1 MRHALNHFERTLQ
14 KGIPMKQSLRSATN
28 DDLHELSQEESAG
41 VSGGVID
48 TGVPPTRT
56 RVPGRL
62 TPDDDEDGT
71 MAGAPMGW

>member
-1 MRHALNHFERTLQ
+1 
-14 KGIPMKQSLRSATN
+14 MKQSLRSATN
-28 DDLHELSQEESAG
+28 DDLHELFHEERAV

-62 TPDDDEDGT
+62 TPDHDEDGT
-71 MAGAPMGW
+71 MAGAQMGW

>member
-1 MRHALNHFERTLQ
+1 
-14 KGIPMKQSLRSATN
+14 MKQSLPSATN
-28 DDLHELSQEESAG
+28 DTLHELSHEERAA

-56 RVPGRL
+56 HLPGRL

-71 MAGAPMGW
+71 MAGAAMGW